1 MNVAEAQ
8 ALFAK
13 HQIKFV
19 LAQFVDIHG
28 AAKAKAVP
36 VEHLDMVLTDGA
48 GFAGFALWGFGMGP
62 DGPDY
67 MAVGDLSTLTPIP
80 WMPGYARLVCNGTVK
95 GKPYPYCSRVTLQRQ
110 LARLAERRHDA
121 VHGHRARV
129 HVVRPRRRRKA
140 RALRRHRHLDKP
152 CYDYKGLSRT
162 SAVLDDITLRLR
174 SVGIDVY
181 QIDHE
186 DANGQFEVNFT
197 YADALEVR
205 RQLHVRENGGQRDR
219 AQARHDRHVHAQA
232 VLQPHRQRR
241 AFPHLAGQRQARR
254 TCSRTTAD
262 KRGLALSTMAYQFL
276 GGVLAHA
283 RALAAVCAPTV
294 NSYKRLVVGRALS
307 GATWAPAY
315 VAYGDNNRT
324 ACVRIPG
331 GRLELRLPDSG
342 CNPYLALAAV
352 VAAGLDGIDRKLDPG
367 EPTNLNM
374 YELSRRAT
382 AREEDRPAAAEP
394 ARGHRRAGKRRSGEG
409 GLGRGARRRVHHAQA
424 HGMDRIRAPCLR
436 LGNAALPGVLL
447 MCGIVGLLLKK
458 PELRERLGELMAPM
472 LVGMTSRGPD
482 SAGVAIFGDASAGQL
497 RTSCRCSGAKARPTG
512 SGCRPELA
520 RGVRWQASL
529 SQVQEPASMPC

>member
-1 MNVAEAQ
+1 MNLSAAREM
-8 ALFAK
+8 FAK
-13 HQIKFV
+13 QQIKYV

-36 VEHLDMVLTDGA
+36 VEHLEMVLNDGA

-80 WMPGYARLVCNGTVK
+80 WMPGYARLVCNGTVR
-95 GKPYPYCSRVTLQRQ
+95 GKPYPYCSRVALQQQ
-110 LARLAERRHDA
+110 LARLAARGMTLYVGIEPEFMLLARDA
-121 VHGHRARV
+121 GGKLGPNDASDT
-129 HVVRPRRRRKA
+129 
-140 RALRRHRHLDKP
+140 LDKP

-162 SAVLDDITLRLR
+162 SAVLDDITASLRA
-174 SVGIDVY
+174 VGIDVY

-197 YADALEVR
+197 YADALKSADNFIFVKMAASEI
-205 RQLHVRENGGQRDR
+205 
-219 AQARHDRHVHAQA
+219 
-232 VLQPHRQRR
+232 
-241 AFPHLAGQRQARR
+241 ARR
-254 TCSRTTAD
+254 HGMIATFMPKPFSNRTGSGAHFHVSIGTDKQKNAFEDKAD
-262 KRGLALSTMAYQFL
+262 KRGLALSRLAYQFL

-352 VAAGLDGIDRKLDPG
+352 VAAGLDGIDRELDPG

-374 YELSRRAT
+374 YELSEAQLEQRKIALLPQNLLE
-382 AREEDRPAAAEP
+382 AI
-394 ARGHRRAGKRRSGEG
+394 GELEKDDVVKA
-409 GLGRGARRRVHHAQA
+409 GLGAELSAEFIKLKRMEWTEYARHVSDWETTRY
-424 HGMDRIRAPCLR
+424 L
-436 LGNAALPGVLL
+436 
-447 MCGIVGLLLKK
+447 
-458 PELRERLGELMAPM
+458 E
-472 LVGMTSRGPD
+472 
-482 SAGVAIFGDASAGQL
+482 FF
-497 RTSCRCSGAKARPTG
+497 
-512 SGCRPELA
+512 
-520 RGVRWQASL
+520 
-529 SQVQEPASMPC
+529 